1 MPFFGGTI
9 MYSNFFFTWF
19 MTFLYAPEI
28 LNKMKIAHQN
38 WETCGKNDSFEAKEP
53 ACWNPTIMAIPMS
66 ILWLSL

>member
-38 WETCGKNDSFEAKEP
+38 WETCGKNDSFQAERP
-53 ACWNPTIMAIPMS
+53 AC
-66 ILWLSL
+66 